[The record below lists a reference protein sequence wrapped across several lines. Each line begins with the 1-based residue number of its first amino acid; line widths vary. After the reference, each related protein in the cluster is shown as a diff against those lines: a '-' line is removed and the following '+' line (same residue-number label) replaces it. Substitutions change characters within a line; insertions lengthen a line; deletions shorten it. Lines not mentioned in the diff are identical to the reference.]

1 MKVYKPS
8 KIRLLIDKLRLYNVD
23 YNYNASGE
31 PYYTNIP
38 SKFGIFLI
46 KIGVRKN
53 PVDDTYWWKR

>member
-1 MKVYKPS
+1 MKKYKPS
-8 KIRLLIDKLRLYNVD
+8 KIRLFIDKLRLYKVVYD
-23 YNYNASGE
+23 HNASGE

-53 PVDDTYWWKR
+53 PADNSYWWKR